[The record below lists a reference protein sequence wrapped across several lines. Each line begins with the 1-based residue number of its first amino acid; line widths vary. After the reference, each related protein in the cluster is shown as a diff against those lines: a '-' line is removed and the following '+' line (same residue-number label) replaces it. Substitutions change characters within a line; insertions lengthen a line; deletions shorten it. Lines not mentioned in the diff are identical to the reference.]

1 MQSYYLVAKI
11 KKWLMLLVDVV
22 DLGVDVV
29 NAVEADGGP
38 AVAVAKKRIRN
49 GTLNVLLELPAIS
62 H

>member
-1 MQSYYLVAKI
+1 LVAKI

-29 NAVEADGGP
+29 SAVEADGGP
-38 AVAVAKKRIRN
+38 AVVVAKKRIRN

-62 H
+62 Y